1 MIEWLHSVVQFL
13 NSNAGVVS
21 ALALLAAIFV
31 PICIYRKGKRD
42 QRKALQDE
50 YDAMNESYNNMTS
63 DARQEAMR
71 RNALYNQLKR
81 K

>member
-1 MIEWLHSVVQFL
+1 MMEWLHSLVQFL

-31 PICIYRKGKRD
+31 PVCIYRKGKRD
-42 QRKALQDE
+42 RRQALQDE

-63 DARQEAMR
+63 DARQEAMH